1 MGNDRELK
9 KGSAPLLILS
19 LLEEKP
25 RHGYSI
31 AKLIEERSGGKLR
44 FHVASLY
51 TTLYAMEKQGM
62 IRGVWENGPIRRRK
76 LYKITAAGHKVLLE
90 QKQTWATFWRSV
102 ERVTGVRYA

>member
-1 MGNDRELK
+1 MNDRELK

-25 RHGYSI
+25 CHGYSI

-51 TTLYAMEKQGM
+51 PALYGLEKQGM
-62 IRGVWENGPIRRRK
+62 IRGSWEQGPNRRRK
-76 LYKITAAGHKVLLE
+76 RYRITAAGRKVLQE
-90 QKQTWATFWRSV
+90 QKRTWAVFWSAV

>member
-1 MGNDRELK
+1 MNDRELK

-25 RHGYSI
+25 CHGYSI

-51 TTLYAMEKQGM
+51 PALYGLEKQGM
-62 IRGVWENGPIRRRK
+62 IRGVWEQGPNRRRK
-76 LYKITAAGHKVLLE
+76 CYKITAAGRKVLQE
-90 QKQTWATFWRSV
+90 QKQTWAVFCSSV